1 MENKKVIKTVYIM
14 VLEDR
19 QDQTIEVS
27 PFLYNARNELYEVF
41 MEIWNETHFL
51 VQIKEVDIEL

>member
-14 VLEDR
+14 VVEDR
-19 QDQTIEVS
+19 QDQSIEVS
-27 PFLYNARNELYEVF
+27 PTLYKSRNELYDVF

-51 VQIKEVDIEL
+51 IQIKEVDIEL

>member
-1 MENKKVIKTVYIM
+1 M

-41 MEIWNETHFL
+41 LEIWNETHFL
-51 VQIKEVDIEL
+51 IQIKEVDIEI